1 LAARATLDDERLLLG
16 ISGSVEKNG
25 NGMVIFFDS
34 IPGAGTNRLTPAL
47 NAVAWRI
54 VNMTGMVF
62 DADFTPDYAL
72 NIHTDGGNPAEAWV
86 DFSRL
91 NANSMSYWGK
101 LQNMDTSYGALSN
114 GSAQLALYNQSAAGT
129 SLAVTGTYATGLE
142 LAITRDAL
150 ALTGELCRVQ
160 VLISSSDGK
169 WNANQSLA
177 GIHGAT
183 NSYAVSGSCASKRYD
198 LVPGDQFLQIGV
210 PEPWGLQVVAVLGM
224 IWCKRHK
231 RY

>member
-1 LAARATLDDERLLLG
+1 
-16 ISGSVEKNG
+16 
-25 NGMVIFFDS
+25 MVVFFDS
-34 IPGAGTNRLTPAL
+34 IPGVGTNRLTPAL
-47 NAVAWRI
+47 NGVASRI

-62 DADFTPDYAL
+62 DTDFTPDYAL
-72 NIHTDGGNPAEAWV
+72 NISTDGGSPAEAWV

-101 LQNMDTSYGALSN
+101 LQNMDTSYGSLSN
-114 GSAQLALYNQSAAGT
+114 GSAQLALYNQSAAGN

-142 LAITRDAL
+142 LAIARDAIG
-150 ALTGELCRVQ
+150 LTGELCRVQ
-160 VLISSSDGK
+160 VLVISGDGK

-177 GIHGAT
+177 GIHGAS

-210 PEPWGLQVVAVLGM
+210 PEPWGLQVVAFLGM

-231 RY
+231 RH